1 MTLIGKTAIIT
12 GGSGSIG
19 SAIALSLAEQGCNVA
34 LLDLAAAEG
43 AAASIRSVGRT
54 AHVCSID
61 LTNTANTQTAIRE
74 AVGALGGLD
83 ILVNAAGIVST
94 GSLSSLAENEWD
106 RVIEINLKSVFICC
120 QAAIDPLKLRGSG
133 RIINIGSVLGKNGG
147 NARPWI
153 DPSEQERSGNVAYG
167 VSKAGV
173 HMLTSYLARE
183 LAAFNI
189 TVNAVAPGPIATA
202 MTADLPDSL
211 KALIPVGRMGK
222 PEDVAAAVAF
232 LASDSAAFITGEI
245 LDVNGGLWSD

>member
-153 DPSEQERSGNVAYG
+153 DPSEQERCSYADILSG
-167 VSKAGV
+167 
-173 HMLTSYLARE
+173 AR
-183 LAAFNI
+183 ARRF
-189 TVNAVAPGPIATA
+189 
-202 MTADLPDSL
+202 
-211 KALIPVGRMGK
+211 
-222 PEDVAAAVAF
+222 
-232 LASDSAAFITGEI
+232 
-245 LDVNGGLWSD
+245 